1 MANTPQQNAESNARN
16 IAKAQARRARQNGGE
31 LTAIDKSNNAK
42 RRSQGKMVIDFNG
55 SSRESKTPIA
65 TTDIQTKTAP
75 LPEMEMDSTLAN
87 QGILQSEQV
96 AAKFQPAEG
105 SFEAQ
110 TADVNDNVLSI
121 LQKQI
126 EDLSD
131 AENNRVTAEDSFR
144 QAQRESGILQ
154 KQERSNQLQGQLNEV
169 VSRGQANQL
178 AVVGQG
184 RGIPEAI
191 LGGQQAQFARETAIE
206 SLPISAQLSAAQGDL
221 EMAQRNVETLFK
233 IKTADAKADYDFN
246 VKVINMVSEFATG
259 QENAKLEDIK
269 MKEER
274 KYKETER
281 GYTEAQNASQM
292 AFSNGQSEL
301 GGKINQLDYKS
312 PTFKADLAKLQGQLK
327 DPLRELQIEKLK
339 QDLAPNPDIGSVVK
353 IDGTDYIRYKDGTIS
368 LPILP
373 NMEGNVASTEK
384 TKDTIEKLDLLTR
397 TEKGEVP
404 LALRASAGAIRS
416 KRIPPGFINE
426 VNDWRSEVK
435 TIMSGLVLDE
445 LGRVKAD
452 GISFGNLSNGE
463 RQAVG
468 DAATVLVSSS
478 IYEGEGDDRVPTGR
492 FKISEGKVQEAFD
505 TISKYKKIDFERRTN
520 MSWEEYTNNPG
531 LYAQNELAKSED
543 ILSTHY
549 ANPEYSEL
557 IEQAVAD
564 YPEYDSAEIL
574 QILGL

>member
-87 QGILQSEQV
+87 QGISQSEQV

-178 AVVGQG
+178 SVVGQG

-221 EMAQRNVETLFK
+221 EMAQKNVETLFK

-281 GYTEAQNASQM
+281 GYTEAQNSAQR
-292 AFSNGQSEL
+292 AFANGQPEL
-301 GGKINQLDYKS
+301 GSKMSQLDYKS
-312 PTFKADLAKLQGQLK
+312 STFKADLAKLQAQEK
-327 DPLRELQIEKLK
+327 DPMLALDLSLKSAQLNKINAENALAEAQSKGLALTGDEEFTEGGFANRMEKADEYVQTFEDDVLLKTGDYPSAKEGVKFRAKGKLPSEFQGEEYKRYIQAQEDFISSILRYESGAAISDEE
-339 QDLAPNPDIGSVVK
+339 
-353 IDGTDYIRYKDGTIS
+353 YIRDARKYFPQPGDSKNVIDQKRRSREIVTNTMILSSKGGYQVIKDSLDDVIS
-368 LPILP
+368 Y
-373 NMEGNVASTEK
+373 
-384 TKDTIEKLDLLTR
+384 
-397 TEKGEVP
+397 
-404 LALRASAGAIRS
+404 
-416 KRIPPGFINE
+416 NE
-426 VNDWRSEVK
+426 E
-435 TIMSGLVLDE
+435 T
-445 LGRVKAD
+445 
-452 GISFGNLSNGE
+452 GNLEINNSGESQSN
-463 RQAVG
+463 
-468 DAATVLVSSS
+468 
-478 IYEGEGDDRVPTGR
+478 
-492 FKISEGKVQEAFD
+492 
-505 TISKYKKIDFERRTN
+505 
-520 MSWEEYTNNPG
+520 EEFFGTQG
-531 LYAQNELAKSED
+531 
-543 ILSTHY
+543 
-549 ANPEYSEL
+549 
-557 IEQAVAD
+557 
-564 YPEYDSAEIL
+564 
-574 QILGL
+574 